1 MEENELKEK
10 ILSFV
15 KYLFSKP
22 ELLEV
27 KVSKKDNSW
36 QILLFHPYEENLA
49 NRNEEVLEAIETIIR
64 KIIFKKTKEIVPVY
78 FDFNNLKK
86 KKEEKLREIVRK
98 IALKVSRTK
107 EEITLPKMNSY
118 QRRIVH
124 LEIAQYPDL
133 QTESIGEEPE
143 RRVVIKYREK

>member
-27 KVSKKDNSW
+27 KVSKKDDSW
-36 QILLFHPYEENLA
+36 QILLFHPYEENLT

-98 IALKVSRTK
+98 IALKVSHTK